1 MANEP
6 ELQKIVDTLTKLTD
20 RLASLESKTAA
31 ALAPQKAIVAS
42 SKECSPDNGN
52 GNGNKTVDNPTASDD
67 AEYWAAAFAAGLS
80 LSQQRGFKGWQ
91 AATAALLPA
100 VTRTLDESKQGNTS
114 VIAPALAPAAIS
126 GAAYFLGRALLK

>member
-6 ELQKIVDTLTKLTD
+6 ELQKIVETLNKLTD
-20 RLASLESKTAA
+20 RLASLETKTAA
-31 ALAPQKAIVAS
+31 ALAPTKAVVAT
-42 SKECSPDNGN
+42 SKECIPDN
-52 GNGNKTVDNPTASDD
+52 GNGNKTVNNPTASDD

-91 AATAALLPA
+91 STTAALLPA
-100 VTRTLDESKQGNTS
+100 LTRTLDESKQGNTS